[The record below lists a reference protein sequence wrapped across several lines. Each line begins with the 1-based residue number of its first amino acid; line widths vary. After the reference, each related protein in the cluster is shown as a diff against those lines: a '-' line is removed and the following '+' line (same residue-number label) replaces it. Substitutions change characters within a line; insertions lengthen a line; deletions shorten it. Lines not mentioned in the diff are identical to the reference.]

1 MSEDRGF
8 LPQRAA
14 SHVASRV
21 LNRFAPMTSLITQS
35 ATVPVCAEPRAGPV
49 VELLYF
55 DGCPNYEAL
64 LPELRGIL
72 QREGIETD
80 IDLRHVETQE
90 EAARVGFLGSP
101 TVRVDGSD
109 VEAAAAGRRDFG
121 LKCRLYQTPNGLQ
134 GVPPEEWILAAIRG
148 QAKQR

>member
-1 MSEDRGF
+1 M
-8 LPQRAA
+8 
-14 SHVASRV
+14 
-21 LNRFAPMTSLITQS
+21 N
-35 ATVPVCAEPRAGPV
+35 

-55 DGCPNYEAL
+55 DGCPSYESL

-80 IDLRHVETQE
+80 VELHRVETQE
-90 EAARVGFLGSP
+90 EAVRLGFLGSP
-101 TVRVDGSD
+101 TVRVDGGD

-134 GVPPEEWILAAIRG
+134 GVPPEEWILAAIRERE
-148 QAKQR
+148 KER